1 MSTATAPATP
11 PAAGQLRLPHFEG
24 YKIPRARLAFGGAYE
39 IELASSEDRDLVE
52 ALKLGAEATV
62 TVSVEG
68 VDHVLS
74 LGARVVR
81 RGHRLRKQEES
92 EQAISDYRIAINH
105 RSLGPEEG
113 DAS

>member
-1 MSTATAPATP
+1 MSTAAS
-11 PAAGQLRLPHFEG
+11 PAASAQMRLPHFEG
-24 YKIPRARLAFGGAYE
+24 YKIPRARLAFVGAYE
-39 IELASSEDRDLVE
+39 IDLVGSDDRELVE

-62 TVSVEG
+62 TVSVDG
-68 VDHVLS
+68 VDHVLV

-105 RSLGPEEG
+105 RSLGPEAG
-113 DAS
+113 DE

>member
-1 MSTATAPATP
+1 MSTAAAPSAP
-11 PAAGQLRLPHFEG
+11 PSAQLRLPHFEG
-24 YKIPRARLAFGGAYE
+24 YRIPRARLAFGGAYE
-39 IELASSEDRDLVE
+39 IELASSDDRDLVE

-68 VDHVLS
+68 VDHTLV

-92 EQAISDYRIAINH
+92 EQAISDYRLAINH
-105 RSLGPEEG
+105 RSLGPEAG
-113 DAS
+113 DE